1 MRHDHN
7 SQTACG
13 YIVKFAS
20 RFWIHT
26 GRYKVQSAILEMQIG
41 GVVLY
46 SRLSPTA
53 ARVGIPI
60 TNVSQPQNLASYSAL
75 GL

>member
-1 MRHDHN
+1 MRLDHN

-20 RFWIHT
+20 GFWIHT
-26 GRYKVQSAILEMQIG
+26 GRYKVQFAILEMQTW

-46 SRLSPTA
+46 SRLLPTA
-53 ARVGIPI
+53 TRVGIPI
-60 TNVSQPQNLASYSAL
+60 TNVSQPQKLASHYAL
-75 GL
+75 RL